1 MPQHLM
7 PCPFLSHND
16 ATRSRGGPPRR
27 MTTNAMTLLIQ
38 AAAIDHAYGGN
49 DVLREATFEIRQGDR
64 LALIG
69 ANGSGKSTLFRL
81 LAGEFP
87 PQRGTLTLARGIR
100 VGLLRQE
107 PEFAPGETVRES
119 IALAA
124 GDPAALEARA
134 RELEAAMG
142 EAESDDAL
150 TAIMDAYA
158 LVLERLDGDGAGTEK
173 GVSVLAGLGFPRE
186 RWDLPI
192 ARLSGGEK
200 KLVGL
205 TRLLVDEPDVLLL
218 DEPDNHLDFA
228 AKAWLEEFVR
238 EHRGAVAVIS
248 HDRYFIDRTANR
260 IFELEFG
267 QITGYSGTYAAYV
280 DEKRSRLERGAQLR
294 ELQEREFRKL
304 KASAEQLTQW
314 ARQNPKFAARA
325 ENMRRKLADERERL
339 EKTPVPALNPRQIDV
354 DFQSE
359 RGSSLVLEARA
370 LEKSYG
376 EHVVFEPFD
385 LEIRHG
391 EAAGVVG
398 ANGAGKTTLFRIIR
412 GEDLP
417 SGGTLRLG
425 PSVVL
430 GYYAQ
435 EQETLDPGATPMEI
449 VRKLK
454 PMSEQGAIGFLNRYL
469 FTRDDML
476 GRVGALSGGQRAR
489 LQIAALILQGANFL
503 LLDEPTNNL
512 DIASVERLE
521 EALLDFLDEGQG
533 SILTISHDRAFLD
546 TVCSRII
553 ELDSGS
559 VRDYAGGFTW
569 YDQHRGQGRELTIR
583 PPAPPEPKRKG
594 RRQKS
599 HAM

>member
-1 MPQHLM
+1 
-7 PCPFLSHND
+7 
-16 ATRSRGGPPRR
+16 
-27 MTTNAMTLLIQ
+27 MTLLIQ
-38 AAAIDHAYGGN
+38 AANVDYAYGGHE
-49 DVLREATFEIRQGDR
+49 VLNGASFEIRQGDR

-81 LAGEFP
+81 LAGRLQ
-87 PQRGTLTLARGIR
+87 PQRGALTLARGVR
-100 VGLLRQE
+100 VGFLEQE
-107 PEFAPGETVRES
+107 PAFDPTQTVHEA

-142 EAESDDAL
+142 EAAGDDEL

-158 LVLERLDGDGAGTEK
+158 LVLERLEGGDEEAAKGTR
-173 GVSVLAGLGFPRE
+173 VLDGLGFPQTRVQQ
-186 RWDLPI
+186 PI
-192 ARLSGGEK
+192 GQLSGGEK

-205 TRLLVDEPDVLLL
+205 ARLLVEEPDVLLL

-228 AKAWLEEFVR
+228 AKAWLEGFVR
-238 EHRGAVAVIS
+238 DHRGAVAVIS

-260 IFELEFG
+260 IFELERG
-267 QITGYSGTYAAYV
+267 QVIGYSGNYAAYV
-280 DEKRSRLERGAQLR
+280 AEKRTKLERDAQLR
-294 ELQEREFRKL
+294 ELQEREFKKL

-314 ARQNPKFAARA
+314 ARQNPKFASRA
-325 ENMRRKLADERERL
+325 ENMRRKLAEERERL
-339 EKTPVPALNPRQIDV
+339 ERTPTPLLNPRQIDV

-359 RGSSLVLEARA
+359 RGSSLVLEAKGLAKRF
-370 LEKSYG
+370 G
-376 EHVVFEPFD
+376 ERVVFEPFD

-391 EAAGVVG
+391 EAVG
-398 ANGAGKTTLFRIIR
+398 LVGPNGAGKTTLFRLIR
-412 GEDLP
+412 GEEVP

-425 PSVVL
+425 PSCVL

-435 EQETLDPGATPMEI
+435 EQETLDPNATPMDI
-449 VRKLK
+449 VRRLQ

-512 DIASVERLE
+512 DIPSVERLE
-521 EALLDFLDEGQG
+521 EALLSFLDEGQG

-546 TVCSRII
+546 TICGRIV
-553 ELDSGS
+553 ELDGGV
-559 VRDYAGGFTW
+559 VRDYPGGFTW
-569 YDQHRGQGRELTIR
+569 YDAHRGLGKEITFR
-583 PPAPPEPKRKG
+583 PPALAAPAKKPGKQ
-594 RRQKS
+594 RRERAA
-599 HAM
+599 AM